1 MPVQLVTIEGN
12 IGTGKTTIAKKI
24 ASFMPDTHLFLA
36 PEPEANPHWAA
47 FQSAP
52 KDHALAMQ
60 LWFLRERLRVYVA
73 ALKHMHQHRESVILD
88 FSIWSDIIFATSHF
102 ERGYMS
108 AAEYE
113 EYQSISKR
121 ILTELKLPPPHLSI
135 VLHVKPEIAM
145 QRCETSSTR
154 SKYVRRESRDGFAG
168 PLATKGETYLARLDE
183 LYRQVWLRDLP
194 HVFTPKWLSEERV
207 APGGDGLPAAPSLLV
222 LVRDWS
228 QDLAQLKPA
237 AICDAVMCTEPAD
250 LDAWL
255 APWLAKGNPSHAAYM
270 N

>member
-24 ASFMPDTHLFLA
+24 ANFMPDTQFFPA

-52 KDHALAMQ
+52 KEHALAMQ

-73 ALKHMHQHRESVILD
+73 ALQHMQHRRESAILD

-108 AAEYE
+108 EAEYE
-113 EYQSISKR
+113 QYREVWRK
-121 ILTELKLPPPHLSI
+121 ILTDLKLPPPHLSI

-145 QRCETSSTR
+145 QRCEMSSTR
-154 SKYVRRESRDGFAG
+154 SKYVRRESRDGYAG

-207 APGGDGLPAAPSLLV
+207 APSSGGLPAAPSLMI

-228 QDLAQLKPA
+228 QDLAQLKPS

-250 LDAWL
+250 VDAWL
-255 APWLAKGNPSHAAYM
+255 APWLAKGNPSHAALL